1 MRGTQCDQ
9 EMTNRQGGSG
19 DVGMK
24 EAGATWDA
32 KLQGKDPRG
41 EEPPDSEAGAAG
53 GQLNPLLKAQ
63 DG

>member
-1 MRGTQCDQ
+1 
-9 EMTNRQGGSG
+9 MTNRQGGSG